1 MTTESFIEKAAW
13 TPVDWSAGRIRL
25 LDQTRLPHEVR
36 YVEIDNWEEVAT
48 AITRMIVRGAP
59 AIGCTAALGMALAAR
74 QSAAASGEAF
84 MLQMQLAADRLRA
97 SRPTAVNLFWAIDRM
112 MGVAEVAAARP
123 GHFHLEEIQATLLDE
138 ALAII
143 EEDIRTNRCLG
154 RHGAA
159 LLPDNVN
166 VLTHCNAGAL
176 ATAGYGTALGVV
188 RAAGEAGKTV
198 HVYAD
203 ETRPRWQGMKLTPQR
218 DPWLGEVL
226 QRLALSPPPDE
237 QAQSPAPPDYET
249 LATELGM
256 STGTLRRRFKAAT
269 GTSLHNFVLQS
280 RIATARTLLS
290 ETDLPL
296 KTIAARLGYN
306 NVYFFSRQFRELAGV
321 SPGHYRKS
329 R

>member
-1 MTTESFIEKAAW
+1 MHDDLVFLASSHVPQCRGVLDKYLIGYSTIQFMEEGGIWIAYDETEFEIEGAW
-13 TPVDWSAGRIRL
+13 FWPAHPGPRIRWHVDSGYRHWSHRHIGFQGAL
-25 LDQTRLPHEVR
+25 VNRWAAMGLWLTTPQP
-36 YVEIDNWEEVAT
+36 
-48 AITRMIVRGAP
+48 AP
-59 AIGCTAALGMALAAR
+59 ANKTSDQWAAFFDEMIFYSR
-74 QSAAASGEAF
+74 RTDHWS
-84 MLQMQLAADRLRA
+84 RLRA
-97 SRPTAVNLFWAIDRM
+97 INMIENLLIEIAEARTA
-112 MGVAEVAAARP
+112 
-123 GHFHLEEIQATLLDE
+123 
-138 ALAII
+138 
-143 EEDIRTNRCLG
+143 
-154 RHGAA
+154 
-159 LLPDNVN
+159 
-166 VLTHCNAGAL
+166 
-176 ATAGYGTALGVV
+176 
-188 RAAGEAGKTV
+188 
-198 HVYAD
+198 
-203 ETRPRWQGMKLTPQR
+203 TPQR